1 MLQQLNH
8 PAEYYLNH
16 DETKDL
22 LSHRQLLQD
31 YGAEEDLADDML
43 NDQGEIKVILSHTQY
58 SL

>member
-1 MLQQLNH
+1 MFQQLNH

-31 YGAEEDLADDML
+31 YGAEEDLADEML
-43 NDQGEIKVILSHTQY
+43 NDQGENMLSFPHTRY